1 MSINNQYL
9 IPSINGAYKISQKS
23 KMQNLSPNLRPL
35 QSQSKKIQNNLFPK
49 SNHNNFNIKVNKI
62 RLKKE
67 NNIIEGEFNF
77 EENNN
82 NFYHINNQKKNYLI
96 NRQKKRMPNKS
107 PIPIKA
113 KDIFSFNKL
122 FNSNNK
128 YLH

>member
-35 QSQSKKIQNNLFPK
+35 QSQPKKIQNNLFPK

-82 NFYHINNQKKNYLI
+82 NFYHINNQKK
-96 NRQKKRMPNKS
+96 
-107 PIPIKA
+107 
-113 KDIFSFNKL
+113 KL
-122 FNSNNK
+122 FNK
-128 YLH
+128 